1 MTTSKSRA
9 VTGAHAIGNRGASP
23 RFAKFV
29 RQRRI
34 ALLAAAAL
42 AQACVLG
49 WMVWERETLLS
60 QGREIAL
67 DVVPVDPRSLFR
79 GDYVILSYEMS
90 RIPAATLPQDIRTG
104 DRVLIALAQ
113 RDGAWVVTGAGTPAK
128 PPAAASAP
136 GAVSIA
142 GHVQHRTHD
151 AWPSGNLVVRY
162 GIESFFVPEGTGKEI
177 EGNVAARKVI
187 AHVALRRDGTAA
199 LKGLTVDGVRM
210 EMPPLF

>member
-90 RIPAATLPQDIRTG
+90 RIPAATLPQDQTRS
-104 DRVLIALAQ
+104 
-113 RDGAWVVTGAGTPAK
+113 AWVRIEIVCEAGASLRSPKRTTGASGS
-128 PPAAASAP
+128 ASI
-136 GAVSIA
+136 VCRNI
-142 GHVQHRTHD
+142 R
-151 AWPSGNLVVRY
+151 
-162 GIESFFVPEGTGKEI
+162 
-177 EGNVAARKVI
+177 
-187 AHVALRRDGTAA
+187 
-199 LKGLTVDGVRM
+199 
-210 EMPPLF
+210 